1 MNPNRTVTT
10 RTVTT
15 AGALIAAALVS
26 TLTGGCS
33 SSTPLSSS
41 NANPYT
47 SSGPSY
53 SVDYGVVDSIQ
64 TVPGGNGTSGAGAA
78 VGGVV
83 GGLLGNQVGGGSGR
97 TAATV
102 AGAVGG
108 ALAGNE
114 IEKNR
119 SARGETYQLGIR
131 MNNGGYQ
138 TIRQDSLGDLRVGD
152 RVRIENGRAYRD

>member
-1 MNPNRTVTT
+1 MNTSRTVTA
-10 RTVTT
+10 
-15 AGALIAAALVS
+15 AGTLVAAALVS
-26 TLTGGCS
+26 AMIGGCS
-33 SSTPLSSS
+33 SSTPVSGS
-41 NANPYT
+41 NANLYP
-47 SSGPSY
+47 SSGSPSY
-53 SVDYGVVDSIQ
+53 SVDYGVVDAIQ
-64 TVPGGNGTSGAGAA
+64 IVPSGGGTSGAGAA

-119 SARGETYQLGIR
+119 AARAGETYQLGIR
-131 MNNGGYQ
+131 LNNGGYQ
-138 TIRQDSLGDLRVGD
+138 TLRQDSLGDLRVGD